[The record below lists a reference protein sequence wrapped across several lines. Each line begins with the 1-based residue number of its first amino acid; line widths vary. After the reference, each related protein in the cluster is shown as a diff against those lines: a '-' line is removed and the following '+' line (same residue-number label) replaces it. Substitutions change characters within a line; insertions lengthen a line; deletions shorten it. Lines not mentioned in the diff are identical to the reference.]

1 MAIFNSYV
9 SLPEDTC
16 TLRTLQNHHLSN
28 CPGPPNSVQQ
38 LEEPSMLQINVGD
51 IDLYFPQDSANN
63 VHHLLNNLLRLL
75 SHLLYIYTSR
85 IMCLPNHRWLR
96 DGFLRANLNNPS
108 QATTCGGSSETG
120 SKSGPLRL
128 ELCVIY
134 DPEALYSCPA

>member
-1 MAIFNSYV
+1 MY
-9 SLPEDTC
+9 
-16 TLRTLQNHHLSN
+16 
-28 CPGPPNSVQQ
+28 
-38 LEEPSMLQINVGD
+38 
-51 IDLYFPQDSANN
+51 SANFAESSALQLPWSTQQYPTARRTIHAPDQCWGYRP
-63 VHHLLNNLLRLL
+63 VFPARL
-75 SHLLYIYTSR
+75 SQQCSSSIEQSIKIIKPSIIYIYTSR